1 MYMKKMFTQL
11 KDVAAQAAVVF
22 VLSWM
27 CFALSFQLYFLTG
40 MALGQEEKLTTV
52 SDELTVR
59 IDGRYTHDPRNWGYE
74 GPEK

>member
-1 MYMKKMFTQL
+1 MKKMFTQL

-40 MALGQEEKLTTV
+40 LALGQDEKLRIV

-59 IDGRYTHDPRNWGYE
+59 IDGRYTDDPRNWGYE

>member
-1 MYMKKMFTQL
+1 MKKMFTQL

-40 MALGQEEKLTTV
+40 MALSQDEKLRIV